1 MVKLYGKQV
10 NNLELLDLFQ
20 ADEGDIELIYGRIGE
35 GKTTEAVRRMLET
48 LKNGG
53 VVYTNIK
60 LDLSECIFDDRV
72 SIRQTLAN
80 LIWFRK
86 RYYSFR
92 KENYHYFN
100 PDDYEPQEMVEFLS
114 KLTDCEIYYDEGHW
128 LLDSYEGTKISK
140 QRRKLVLETRHF
152 NRKLVLITQRPT
164 AIAVSARGNVNRF
177 WRCKV
182 VLRLFGIMC
191 MRVEQFQDMIGETVD
206 ETVCISKEFH
216 FNNSEV
222 FRVFNTH
229 GLRGGVAR
237 SQEVFVDAYDLNLKE
252 RMLQLLQVM
261 FNFLPKKT
269 NINIKK
275 NPKLRLS
282 EALDFD
288 IKTNQEKLPF

>member
-128 LLDSYEGTKISK
+128 LLDSYEGNKFSK
-140 QRRKLVLETRHF
+140 EKKRLLLHTRHL
-152 NRKLVLITQRPT
+152 NRSLNIISQRTQ
-164 AIAVSARGNVNRF
+164 AVQVTARGQVNRF
-177 WRCKV
+177 FKCEKK
-182 VLRLFGIMC
+182 M
-191 MRVEQFQDMIGETVD
+191 QFPLLIFKRTEYQDMKDNDVD
-206 ETVCISKEFH
+206 ETSDPV
-216 FNNSEV
+216 SEKV
-222 FRVFNTH
+222 YFAKKKVMSAYDTKY
-229 GLRGGVAR
+229 LRAGIPK
-237 SQEVFVDAYDLNLKE
+237 SQEVYFDAYAYTLPGRIKLFFSFFSRLWRPLK
-252 RMLQLLQVM
+252 RT
-261 FNFLPKKT
+261 P
-269 NINIKK
+269 
-275 NPKLRLS
+275 
-282 EALDFD
+282 
-288 IKTNQEKLPF
+288 